1 MRTTLRPAVKRTR
14 ILMRHDD
21 LKLWVT
27 QILKTGE
34 FQLSAASSDASFR
47 HYWRI
52 QHRDRSYIVMDAPP
66 ERETCDAFIDIAKR
80 LGEAGLNAPKV
91 LAGDLARGFLLLTDL
106 GTRLYLDELH
116 ADNAG
121 QLYSNALNA
130 VVAMQVR
137 ANGRG
142 LPYYDRDSLMREMEL
157 FRGWLLAK
165 ELDLRLSA
173 GQNASLDATFAF
185 LAESALSQPRVFVHR
200 DFHSRNL
207 LVSAGKD
214 PGILD
219 FQDAVIGP
227 VTYDVVSLLRDCYIR
242 WPREEIEAWAAE
254 YYRRALEHGILS
266 GVSLTEFYRWF
277 DLMGVQRH
285 LKASGIFA
293 RLWHRDAKR
302 GYLNDIPRTLA
313 HIADVS
319 VRYPEL
325 DSLHVLMVAEVIPAI
340 NERYA
345 R

>member
-1 MRTTLRPAVKRTR
+1 
-14 ILMRHDD
+14 MRHDD

-27 QILKTGE
+27 RILKTGE

-47 HYWRI
+47 RYWRI

-66 ERETCDAFIDIAKR
+66 ERENCEAFIDIAKR
-80 LGEAGLNAPKV
+80 LGEAGLNAPQV
-91 LAGDLARGFLLLTDL
+91 LAGDLAHGFLLLTDL
-106 GTRLYLDELH
+106 GTRLYLDELRP
-116 ADNAG
+116 DNAG
-121 QLYSNALNA
+121 QLYRNALNA

-137 ANGRG
+137 ADGRG
-142 LPYYDRDSLMREMEL
+142 LPPYDRDLLMRETDL
-157 FRGWLLAK
+157 FRRWLLAK

-173 GQNASLDATFAF
+173 GQNASLDASFAF

-207 LVSAGKD
+207 LVGAGND

-242 WPREEIEAWAAE
+242 WPREKIEAWAAE
-254 YYRRALEHGILS
+254 YYRRALAHGILS
-266 GVSLTEFYRWF
+266 GVSLTAFYRWF

-302 GYLNDIPRTLA
+302 GYLNAIPRTLA

-319 VRYPEL
+319 VRYPQL
-325 DSLHVLMVAEVIPAI
+325 DSLHVLLVEQVIPAI

>member
-1 MRTTLRPAVKRTR
+1 MDYITTAVKRNR
-14 ILMRHDD
+14 IPMRHDD

-52 QHRDRSYIVMDAPP
+52 RHRDRSYIVMDAPP

-106 GTRLYLDELH
+106 GTRLYLDELQS
-116 ADNAG
+116 DNAG

-137 ANGRG
+137 ADGRG
-142 LPYYDRDSLMREMEL
+142 LPPYDRDALMREMEL

-165 ELDLRLSA
+165 ELGLRLSA
-173 GQNASLDATFAF
+173 GQNASLDASFAF

-207 LVSAGKD
+207 LVSVGND

-266 GVSLTEFYRWF
+266 GVSLTAFYRWF

-293 RLWHRDAKR
+293 RLWHRDAK
-302 GYLNDIPRTLA
+302 
-313 HIADVS
+313 
-319 VRYPEL
+319 
-325 DSLHVLMVAEVIPAI
+325 
-340 NERYA
+340 
-345 R
+345 

>member
-1 MRTTLRPAVKRTR
+1 
-14 ILMRHDD
+14 MRHDD

-27 QILKTGE
+27 RILKTGE
-34 FQLSAASSDASFR
+34 FQLSTASSDASFR

-52 QHRDRSYIVMDAPP
+52 QHGDRSYIVMDAPP
-66 ERETCDAFIDIAKR
+66 ERENCEAFIDIAKR
-80 LGEAGLNAPKV
+80 LGEAGLNAPQV
-91 LAGDLARGFLLLTDL
+91 LVGDLARGFLLLTDL
-106 GTRLYLDELH
+106 GTRLYLDELRPK
-116 ADNAG
+116 NAG
-121 QLYSNALNA
+121 QLYSDALNA
-130 VVAMQVR
+130 IVAMQVR
-137 ANGRG
+137 ADDRG
-142 LPYYDRDSLMREMEL
+142 LPHYDRDSLMREMEL

-165 ELDLRLSA
+165 ELDLRLST
-173 GQNASLDATFAF
+173 GQNASLDASFAF
-185 LAESALSQPRVFVHR
+185 LAEAALSQPRVFVHR

-207 LVSAGKD
+207 LVGASNN

-242 WPREEIEAWAAE
+242 WPRKQVEAWAAE
-254 YYRRALEHGILS
+254 YYRRALEHGVLN
-266 GVSLTEFYRWF
+266 GVSLTAFYRWF

-302 GYLNDIPRTLA
+302 GYLNDIPRTLE

-319 VRYPEL
+319 VRYPQL
-325 DSLHVLMVAEVIPAI
+325 DSLHVLLVEQVIPAI